1 ANSGSNLRTAGSI
14 YPQYSID
21 YLRTHLIEIGML
33 QGLSHP
39 ETIKSSQELDKL
51 LYKFQRNISK

>member
-1 ANSGSNLRTAGSI
+1 MLSLNELNCK
-14 YPQYSID
+14 ID

-39 ETIKSSQELDKL
+39 ETVKSSQELDKL
-51 LYKFQRNISK
+51 LYQFQRNILK